1 VLLREETAVAGK
13 AEMLSCRLDA
23 VTNTMAETN
32 RWMEQNAE
40 LFGRLGADPLGTV
53 PEDLPEIPEAMEVER

>member
-1 VLLREETAVAGK
+1 
-13 AEMLSCRLDA
+13 
-23 VTNTMAETN
+23 MAETN